1 MLFEH
6 AAIGLCSIGPRE
18 GFGQTFDVI
27 EREVWDLF
35 GVIKLQSYAEQLTHA
50 LIPSPDD
57 HDPWAQSRS
66 PMDMI
71 RHG

>member
-1 MLFEH
+1 MLEH
-6 AAIGLCSIGPRE
+6 RCCLGMPQSDCVRSARE

-50 LIPSPDD
+50 LR
-57 HDPWAQSRS
+57 QL
-66 PMDMI
+66 
-71 RHG
+71 

>member
-1 MLFEH
+1 MLFGH
-6 AAIGLCSIGPRE
+6 AAIRLCSIGPRE

-50 LIPSPDD
+50 LR
-57 HDPWAQSRS
+57 QL
-66 PMDMI
+66 
-71 RHG
+71 